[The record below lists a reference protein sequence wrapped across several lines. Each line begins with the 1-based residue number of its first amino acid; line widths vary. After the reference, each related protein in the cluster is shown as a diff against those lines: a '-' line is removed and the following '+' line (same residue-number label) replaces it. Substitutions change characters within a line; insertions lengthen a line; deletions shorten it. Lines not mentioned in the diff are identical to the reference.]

1 MIFGIVKKRFC
12 FIAVLALVL
21 FPLPVLFADD
31 FEVAETK
38 PNPIENV
45 GVQKNQKTYSPP
57 IEKKG
62 LTPGDSV
69 GNPAGATIIK
79 YQPNM
84 TVQSLTGRSGG
95 DMVEFSQG
103 HCVSVADLRKLKAL
117 QQKMMVRKQESGMSA
132 LLVHKP
138 IASDIK
144 VKLRNGRDLRG
155 ILNRPDS
162 DTVQLPSGRLATV
175 GQIKFVQPYVE
186 KRLGK
191 TFASLPQGPDLSGS
205 AVKISAA
212 TTKDQW
218 KALFQNDN
226 TVLESPNGRR
236 IAVGELKEGLKILIS
251 RKTGQKTVPGKQMQ
265 PVKPVKPLQGRSK

>member
-1 MIFGIVKKRFC
+1 
-12 FIAVLALVL
+12 
-21 FPLPVLFADD
+21 
-31 FEVAETK
+31 
-38 PNPIENV
+38 
-45 GVQKNQKTYSPP
+45 
-57 IEKKG
+57 
-62 LTPGDSV
+62 
-69 GNPAGATIIK
+69 
-79 YQPNM
+79 
-84 TVQSLTGRSGG
+84 
-95 DMVEFSQG
+95 
-103 HCVSVADLRKLKAL
+103 
-117 QQKMMVRKQESGMSA
+117 MSA

-144 VKLRNGRDLRG
+144 VKLHNGRDLCG

-191 TFASLPQGPDLSGS
+191 TFASLPQGPDLSGA